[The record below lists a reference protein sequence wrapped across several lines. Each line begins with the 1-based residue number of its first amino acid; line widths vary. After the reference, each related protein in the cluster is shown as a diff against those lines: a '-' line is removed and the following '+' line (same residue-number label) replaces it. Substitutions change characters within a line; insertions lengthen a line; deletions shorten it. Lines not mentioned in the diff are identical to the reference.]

1 MHPVLFRIG
10 TFEVGTY
17 GLILA
22 LGFFAALALAK
33 RQAKLDGI
41 PGEAVSDLAMTVLLA
56 GLAGSR
62 ILYIIVEL
70 VKGAP
75 PSEVF
80 SLGMLRAAG
89 AVHGGILGA
98 LAAFLWRSKKLGLR
112 LGVTGDALVPATALG
127 QAIGRLGC
135 LMAGCCYGTVC
146 EQPWAIRF
154 TNADA
159 YRFSGTPLYEHL
171 HPVQLYTFAANLA
184 VMGLLLWLRP
194 RRRFEGQVLS
204 AYFILEGLARAVV
217 ETWRGDGDRGFWL
230 GLSWLSTGRAT
241 ALLFVAIGVVLAV
254 ILKRSSAKIQ
264 EA

>member
-146 EQPWAIRF
+146 DQPWAITF

-159 YRFSGTPLYEHL
+159 TRFSGTPLFAHL

-194 RRRFEGQVLS
+194 RRRFEGQVLG
-204 AYFILEGLARAVV
+204 AYFVLEGLARVLV
-217 ETWRGDGDRGFWL
+217 ETWRGDGDRGFL
-230 GLSWLSTGRAT
+230 FGISWLSTGRAT
-241 ALLFVAIGVVLAV
+241 ALLFVAIGFTLAFF
-254 ILKRSSAKIQ
+254 LKRAAAKPQ